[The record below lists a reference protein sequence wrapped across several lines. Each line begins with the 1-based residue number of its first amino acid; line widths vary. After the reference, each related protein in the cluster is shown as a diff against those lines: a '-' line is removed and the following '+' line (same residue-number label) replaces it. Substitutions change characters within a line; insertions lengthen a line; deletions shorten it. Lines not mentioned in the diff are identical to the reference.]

1 MSEKKNEKQDRRT
14 FLKGAALASAVVILE
29 GPSAVAQERLTKV
42 QQKKKVL
49 WAVPPP
55 PGDNAPEDDLEE
67 LQPLMKAALGE
78 AMSKAEAVIEKM
90 VRSGGKTKT
99 LNISK
104 ALAAE
109 GLTLRSPGAR
119 KAATTIKVPAIIT
132 KKAREAKAEG
142 WHLHGQI
149 SQHTHMTW

>member
-29 GPSAVAQERLTKV
+29 GPAAAQERLTKS
-42 QQKKKVL
+42 QQKKKVT

-55 PGDNAPEDDLEE
+55 PGDNAPEDDFEE
-67 LQPLMKAALGE
+67 LQALVQAAVGE
-78 AMSKAEAVIEKM
+78 AMSKVEAVIEKM
-90 VRSGGKTKT
+90 VRSAGKAKT

-109 GLTLRSPGAR
+109 GLTLKSPGAR
-119 KAATTIKVPAIIT
+119 KVAVTIKVPAIIM

-142 WHLHGQI
+142 WHIH
-149 SQHTHMTW
+149 SSASAHSHTTW